1 MTARLLLGALFV
13 SLSTWLITWLVGRW
27 ADQEVARL
35 QDEVARLDRL
45 REMSPEAPRAAGLK
59 QDHRRIT

>member
-13 SLSTWLITWLVGRW
+13 SLSTWAISWLIGRW
-27 ADQEVARL
+27 ANKEVSRL
-35 QDEVARLDRL
+35 QDEAGRLDRL

-59 QDHRRIT
+59 RDHRRIR